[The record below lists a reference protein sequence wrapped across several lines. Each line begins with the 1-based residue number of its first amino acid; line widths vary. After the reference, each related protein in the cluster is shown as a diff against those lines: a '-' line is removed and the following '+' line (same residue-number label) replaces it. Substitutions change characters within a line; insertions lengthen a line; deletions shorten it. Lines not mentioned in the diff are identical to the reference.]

1 MDIIFH
7 TGVYTVNQAL
17 FKNLSTTK
25 ISESKHLFQDE
36 YFLFG
41 WNKYSQKRD
50 SSYILQNINWM
61 QIIYGFQ

>member
-17 FKNLSTTK
+17 FKNLSRTK

-50 SSYILQNINWM
+50 SS
-61 QIIYGFQ
+61 

>member
-1 MDIIFH
+1 MDINFH

-50 SSYILQNINWM
+50 SS
-61 QIIYGFQ
+61 

>member
-36 YFLFG
+36 YFLLG